1 MLLRA
6 SHQNTCIPMPTVR
19 VTIPQ
24 DDLSDEQTVRFVEC
38 LTDAV
43 QQFYLDETG
52 EDLRDVV
59 NVQIQETAENGYAV
73 GGEIIG

>member
-1 MLLRA
+1 
-6 SHQNTCIPMPTVR
+6 MPTVR

-24 DDLSDEQTVRFVEC
+24 GDLSDEQTARFVER